1 MGAPPRVKGRRRIFF
16 YSAPPVPP
24 AAPDAPADAP
34 EDHRKLMEEKV
45 FLVFSTCP
53 GEAEGRHIA
62 RTLVEERL
70 AACVNLQ
77 TGLRSVYRW
86 DGALQEDAECLLTV
100 KTVEARLPAL
110 TERIRG
116 LHAAELPEIVAVPV
130 TAGLSGYLR
139 WVADECRDLA
149 PAG

>member
-1 MGAPPRVKGRRRIFF
+1 M
-16 YSAPPVPP
+16 
-24 AAPDAPADAP
+24 
-34 EDHRKLMEEKV
+34 EDKV

-53 GEAEGRHIA
+53 GEAEGRRIA

-100 KTVEARLPAL
+100 KTVEARVPAL
-110 TERIRG
+110 TERIQG

-130 TAGLSGYLR
+130 TAGLAGYLR
-139 WVADECRDLA
+139 WVADECRDPA